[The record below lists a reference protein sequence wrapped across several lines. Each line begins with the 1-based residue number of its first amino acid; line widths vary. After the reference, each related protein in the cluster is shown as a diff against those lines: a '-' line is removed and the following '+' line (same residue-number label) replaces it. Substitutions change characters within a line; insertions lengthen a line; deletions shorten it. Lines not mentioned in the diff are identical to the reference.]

1 MADEAIRTPLIKP
14 KTRIHWHTMPE
25 TETVMKTILI
35 NASPRKNWNTAKL
48 LDSARQGAELMGA
61 ETEEI
66 HLYDLHYTGC
76 RSCLACKRQGAER
89 CRCYWKDDL
98 TPVIDRIMNA
108 HALIIG
114 TPIYMG
120 EPTAAF
126 RALYER
132 LGFCAL
138 SYDGQL
144 SYFPGKLNVG
154 LIYTMNAPIEYYE
167 GAMRSALQP
176 TESFLGAL
184 FHGMVKTYAACN
196 TLQVEDYSKY
206 SMSMF
211 NAEMKHAI
219 DAASMP
225 SHHNACYELGVEV
238 SQP

>member
-1 MADEAIRTPLIKP
+1 
-14 KTRIHWHTMPE
+14 
-25 TETVMKTILI
+25 MKTIII
-35 NASPRKNWNTAKL
+35 NAGPRKNWNTAKL

-61 ETEEI
+61 ETETI
-66 HLYDLHYTGC
+66 HLYDLTFTGC
-76 RSCLACKRQGAER
+76 RSCLACKRKGAQR
-89 CRCYWKDDL
+89 CKCYWKDDL
-98 TPVIDRIMNA
+98 TPVIDRIMEANA
-108 HALIIG
+108 LVIG

-138 SYDGQL
+138 SYDGEV
-144 SYFPGKLNVG
+144 SYFPGKLNIGV
-154 LIYTMNAPIEYYE
+154 IYTMNAPIEYYE
-167 GAMRSALQP
+167 SSLKPRLQP
-176 TESFLGAL
+176 TESFLGML

-196 TLQVEDYSKY
+196 TLQVDDYSKY

-211 NAEMKHAI
+211 DAAMKQAI

-225 SHHNACYELGVEV
+225 SHKNAAFELGVEV